1 MKNLLPD
8 GVLNRT
14 KQPYMAPD
22 SKSFFY
28 GAPLDYIDEL
38 LSERNLNETGYFN
51 PKAVS
56 LLVKKCRQSP
66 VIGFKDNM
74 AAVGIISTLL
84 IHDLFLKNYH
94 KRTITPATYDA
105 AA

>member
-1 MKNLLPD
+1 MQNLLPER
-8 GVLNRT
+8 VIKRT

-28 GAPLDYIDEL
+28 GAPLDYIDDL
-38 LSERNLNETGYFN
+38 LSEGNLHDTGYFN

-56 LLVKKCRQSP
+56 LLVKKCKQSP

-74 AAVGIISTLL
+74 AVVGIISTLL
-84 IHDLFLKNYH
+84 VHDSFV
-94 KRTITPATYDA
+94 KRFQEKTA
-105 AA
+105 AHASAA